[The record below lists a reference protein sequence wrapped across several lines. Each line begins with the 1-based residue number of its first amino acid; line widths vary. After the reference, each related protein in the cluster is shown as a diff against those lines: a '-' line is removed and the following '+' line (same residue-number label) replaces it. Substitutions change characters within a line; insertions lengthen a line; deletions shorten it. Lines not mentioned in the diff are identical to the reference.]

1 MRILLIGEYSRLHN
15 SLKEGLRELG
25 HDVILIANGDGF
37 KNYPADLS
45 TKPRFFESKIGTL
58 FRKLI
63 YKITL
68 FDCARIEIG
77 IRFYLFSKRL
87 KGFDVVQFINEA
99 PIQTTGS
106 LERFLLKR
114 IFSNNKKVFLLSC
127 GIDYYVASDL
137 MQKKQRYSVMTPYF
151 ENPEAKK
158 EYGFILDYLNENHKK
173 THDLVYKSIDG
184 VMASDIDYLAPIQN
198 HPKFLGLIP
207 NPVNTD
213 LIKFKPLSIE
223 GKINIFLG
231 INSGTYYS
239 KGISFFK
246 KALEQIKILFP
257 NQVEIVIA
265 QNLPYQEYI
274 EKYNKAHI
282 ILDQVYGFD
291 QGYNALE
298 AMAKG
303 KVVFTGA
310 EQEFQNFYNLTET
323 VAINALPDVDY
334 LVEEISFLIENPNE
348 IIGIGK
354 RARAFI
360 EKEHHYLEIAKRYEA
375 TWKLAPK

>member
-25 HDVILIANGDGF
+25 HEVILIANGDGF

-45 TKPRFFESKIGTL
+45 TKPRFFESKIGSV
-58 FRKLI
+58 FRKLV
-63 YKITL
+63 YKMVR
-68 FDCARIEIG
+68 FDCATIEIG
-77 IRFYLFSKRL
+77 IRFYLFSNRL
-87 KGFDVVQFINEA
+87 KDFDAVQLINEA

-127 GIDYYVASDL
+127 GIDYFVASDL
-137 MQKKQRYSVMTPYF
+137 MQKKQRYSIMTPYF

-173 THDLVYKSIDG
+173 THDLVYNAIAG
-184 VMASDIDYLAPIQN
+184 VMASDIDYLAPSQN

-213 LIKFKPLSIE
+213 LIKFIPLTVE
-223 GKINIFLG
+223 GKISIFLG

-239 KGISFFK
+239 KGISFFE

-257 NQVEIVIA
+257 NQVEIVVA
-265 QNLPYQEYI
+265 QNLPYHEYI

-310 EQEFQNFYNLTET
+310 EQEFQNFYNLTDT

-334 LVEEISFLIENPNE
+334 LVGKISYLIENPSE
-348 IIGIGK
+348 ITQIGTQAK
-354 RARAFI
+354 AFI
-360 EKEHHYLEIAKRYEA
+360 EKEHHFIEIAKRYET
-375 TWKLAPK
+375 TWTLGTE